1 MIAECRAQATSLE
14 FVKFDDISHW
24 SEVVFI
30 GMGDQAHNNRSKGES
45 TGGFVILASSPA
57 CKAGHVCRMSL
68 LAWRTWRLKRRAVG
82 SNDAEVQAILETED
96 VLFRCRLLWAEIH
109 GAGLKIQSL
118 RGFDMVDAMEEI
130 VRRVHGVLC
139 TDSRGG
145 FDAVEVNE
153 SPLLGLANLRSAL
166 QAFQLLRDH
175 LKRTGCELRWVASDY
190 DLGDAL
196 TKKRLDSR
204 LGLQRFLQSW
214 KCDQLRPDIHS
225 GKEEQEDRQ
234 DCAGQARCSSDKV

>member
-1 MIAECRAQATSLE
+1 
-14 FVKFDDISHW
+14 
-24 SEVVFI
+24 
-30 GMGDQAHNNRSKGES
+30 
-45 TGGFVILASSPA
+45 
-57 CKAGHVCRMSL
+57 
-68 LAWRTWRLKRRAVG
+68 
-82 SNDAEVQAILETED
+82 
-96 VLFRCRLLWAEIH
+96 
-109 GAGLKIQSL
+109 
-118 RGFDMVDAMEEI
+118 MEEI

-234 DCAGQARCSSDKV
+234 DCAGQARCSSDKSLSPFVFRCNTCIEPPCKDATFPPWLFMLRGPFCSQTPAVFRKQCHRRRPPFVCRGFFEPFVSLPLRSRYSMFYCLLVYLFI

>member
-1 MIAECRAQATSLE
+1 
-14 FVKFDDISHW
+14 
-24 SEVVFI
+24 
-30 GMGDQAHNNRSKGES
+30 
-45 TGGFVILASSPA
+45 
-57 CKAGHVCRMSL
+57 
-68 LAWRTWRLKRRAVG
+68 
-82 SNDAEVQAILETED
+82 
-96 VLFRCRLLWAEIH
+96 
-109 GAGLKIQSL
+109 
-118 RGFDMVDAMEEI
+118 MEEI

-166 QAFQLLRDH
+166 QAFQLRDH

-214 KCDQLRPDIHS
+214 KWAINFDPTFTAAKKNKKT
-225 GKEEQEDRQ
+225 GKTALAKLDAHQT
-234 DCAGQARCSSDKV
+234 KV